1 MEVACHSQPGN
12 RSAGLVPRPILQ
24 RGQSVCP
31 SSICATFLLIAIA
44 ACMYLFMYVCTSYL
58 WKSKFNILLG
68 QVYRLRGYF
77 WYKDAVLPSYRQ
89 SYDLVDNALTPLEE
103 AALAHV
109 LCSPDTSYGDVA
121 GQMFVVSATN
131 Q

>member
-1 MEVACHSQPGN
+1 
-12 RSAGLVPRPILQ
+12 
-24 RGQSVCP
+24 
-31 SSICATFLLIAIA
+31 
-44 ACMYLFMYVCTSYL
+44 MYVKTSRYRQYYI
-58 WKSKFNILLG
+58 FG

-121 GQMFVVSATN
+121 GQMFVVSEKCIYVQYMYVCMYIYSTHL
-131 Q
+131 

>member
-1 MEVACHSQPGN
+1 MV
-12 RSAGLVPRPILQ
+12 
-24 RGQSVCP
+24 
-31 SSICATFLLIAIA
+31 
-44 ACMYLFMYVCTSYL
+44 
-58 WKSKFNILLG
+58 LG

-121 GQMFVVSATN
+121 GQMFVVSN
-131 Q
+131 YMN

>member
-1 MEVACHSQPGN
+1 
-12 RSAGLVPRPILQ
+12 
-24 RGQSVCP
+24 
-31 SSICATFLLIAIA
+31 
-44 ACMYLFMYVCTSYL
+44 MYKHHVTT
-58 WKSKFNILLG
+58 NILG

-121 GQMFVVSATN
+121 GQMFVVSEKCMYVCAYSIHMYTVYM
-131 Q
+131 